1 MQYPATG
8 AGNRASASG
17 GNTCPAR
24 NAKVAKASGNTMVS
38 RHANED
44 AVAYGWFMIGA
55 FLILGALSYFCIM
68 AIYNVV
74 IEKENTFIAT
84 NATSEATKD
93 ALAFNRD
100 MGMYMPVF
108 MLIGVFIWAMVR
120 GIGGSGATFQT
131 FYFGYVVLFLCCFIS
146 FIMAFAGGTFI
157 DRFYSAMDE
166 KGYIGAPG
174 LDAKWATAQES
185 VFTFMNM
192 YYGLCYIVPFIGLAM
207 FFQSIA
213 KRTSGSQYIRG
224 Y

>member
-1 MQYPATG
+1 MIT
-8 AGNRASASG
+8 
-17 GNTCPAR
+17 
-24 NAKVAKASGNTMVS
+24 
-38 RHANED
+38 RHSNDD
-44 AVAYGWFMIGA
+44 AVAYGWYMIGA
-55 FLILGALSYFCIM
+55 FLILGALSYFCTM

-74 IEKENTFIAT
+74 IEKENVFIAA
-84 NATSEATKD
+84 NQTSLATKN

-131 FYFGYVVLFLCCFIS
+131 FYFGYVILFLCCFIS
-146 FIMAFAGGTFI
+146 FLMSFAGGVFI
-157 DRFYSAMDE
+157 DRLYITLDE
-166 KGYIGAPG
+166 QGYIGAAWMSA
-174 LDAKWATAQES
+174 DWVSAQNM
-185 VFTFMNM
+185 VFQFMNM
-192 YYGLCYIVPFIGLAM
+192 YYGLCFIVPFIGLAM